1 MKSRIAKGDDAT
13 GLMASDED
21 KIDRI
26 EKDQMV
32 QLLKK
37 NLDNLMEKN
46 HFLRG
51 KSESSEKLI
60 SEMEVKFTDLKA

>member
-13 GLMASDED
+13 GLMASDEE

-32 QLLKK
+32 
-37 NLDNLMEKN
+37 
-46 HFLRG
+46 
-51 KSESSEKLI
+51 
-60 SEMEVKFTDLKA
+60 